1 MKLEADHL
9 KLGPGKVGVA
19 TIADVLDNRILLQF
33 DGFDS
38 THHYWA
44 DITSPNIH
52 PYNWHKT
59 NKCRIIVAKGKF
71 FDDKITTPLLT
82 TLSFCYENQNTK
94 ETSLGIITL
103 R

>member
-9 KLGPGKVGVA
+9 KMGRGKVGVA

-38 THHYWA
+38 SHDYWA

-52 PYNWHKT
+52 PYNWHKA
-59 NKCRIIVAKGKF
+59 NRCRLVVAKGKRF
-71 FDDKITTPLLT
+71 GDNI
-82 TLSFCYENQNTK
+82 
-94 ETSLGIITL
+94 GIEC
-103 R
+103 